1 MTSYTFEVYRD
12 KGNSASDINEYFIDK
27 HTGGRVYTYIHGQ
40 KQMVNYPQHGITR
53 SEFEAFVNRRN
64 HHVVFDNVD
73 THEKASSGTTQKQT
87 GGDQPVLIN
96 NRTPASDQSNREGF
110 LSSGVYGAT
119 YDEKNRSL
127 IGQSLYTDM
136 MLENGTTWRTLG
148 DRVKKTGRAND
159 GPNILGA
166 GPGNEFDG
174 AMKAHLKNVDLFDGL
189 STEYQ
194 TPEKLKEINKNIN
207 QDMGSTP
214 TNALYNRGFQSKA
227 KIVDIG
233 DRAVCAMPE
242 KFMPERDRNR
252 QIFKTHQVISYPGYD
267 VNIERIGQDLNAGL
281 QAGHTQRSHGRR
293 LNIPSKSKDSLL
305 ASQFG
310 GIVPKQFGA
319 TAGLA

>member
-1 MTSYTFEVYRD
+1 MSSYTFDIYKE
-12 KGNSASDINEYFIDK
+12 GNNNEYFIDK
-27 HTGGRVYTYIHGQ
+27 HTGGRVYTYINGQ
-40 KQMVNYPQHGITR
+40 KQKVNYSQHGITR
-53 SEFEAFVNRRN
+53 SEFEAFINKRN
-64 HHVVFDNVD
+64 QQSKHVVFNN
-73 THEKASSGTTQKQT
+73 EEGPQ
-87 GGDQPVLIN
+87 LIN
-96 NRTPASDQSNREGF
+96 NSSDNNDKREGF

-127 IGQSLYTDM
+127 IGQSLYSDM
-136 MLENGTTWRTLG
+136 MLENGTTWRTLA
-148 DRVKKTGRAND
+148 DRVKKTGRASD

-214 TNALYNRGFQSKA
+214 TNALYNRGFQTKA
-227 KIVDIG
+227 KIVDLG

-252 QIFKTHQVISYPGYD
+252 QIYKTHQVISYPGYD
-267 VNIERIGQDLNAGL
+267 VNIERIGQDVNAGL
-281 QAGHTQRSHGRR
+281 QAGHTQRNHGRR
-293 LNIPSKSKDSLL
+293 LNIPSKSKDALL

-319 TAGLA
+319 TTGLA